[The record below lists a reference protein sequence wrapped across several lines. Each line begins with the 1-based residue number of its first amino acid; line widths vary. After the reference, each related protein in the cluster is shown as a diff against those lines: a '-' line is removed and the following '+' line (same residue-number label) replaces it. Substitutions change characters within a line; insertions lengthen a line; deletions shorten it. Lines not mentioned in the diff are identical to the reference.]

1 MVHLNFVQLKLS
13 KPNLYFASPDII
25 LMTLFSLSMKAWVLI
40 AVWFLLAPIAQ
51 KYGAGPLYVSNSLE
65 ISCCNIYSIILRV
78 CKLQ

>member
-1 MVHLNFVQLKLS
+1 M
-13 KPNLYFASPDII
+13 A
-25 LMTLFSLSMKAWVLI
+25 LFSLSMKAWVLI

-65 ISCCNIYSIILRV
+65 ISCCNIYSIILGV